1 MKAKSSGFTLLEIMM
16 VVALL
21 AVLIGLAA
29 PSFGDFVRNSR
40 ITGKANDLLG
50 GLNLAR
56 TEAIKRHVPISVCAV
71 ADASL
76 DTPVCKD
83 TADFSQW
90 IAFVDDDTTT
100 ITAKGTDGN
109 GVFNSGSGEILLT
122 RSSGTVASIKTIPS
136 SDVKGY
142 IQFGLDGFQRRSG
155 GAAPTDLSIRMCDDR
170 KNKAISGANISA
182 ARALFISRTGRSEVS
197 RSVSRITTAGG
208 CP

>member
-1 MKAKSSGFTLLEIMM
+1 
-16 VVALL
+16 
-21 AVLIGLAA
+21 
-29 PSFGDFVRNSR
+29 
-40 ITGKANDLLG
+40 
-50 GLNLAR
+50 
-56 TEAIKRHVPISVCAV
+56 V

-100 ITAKGTDGN
+100 ITTKSTDGD

-122 RSSGTVASIKTIPS
+122 RSSGTVASITTIPS

-142 IQFGLDGFQRRSG
+142 VQFGLDGFQRRSG
-155 GAAPTDLSIRMCDDR
+155 GTAPTELSIRMCDDR
-170 KNKAISGANISA
+170 KNKAISGNNYSA
-182 ARALFISRTGRSEVS
+182 ARALFISRTGRAEVS
-197 RSVSRITTAGG
+197 RSVTRITGAGG